1 MVYAIGCVHPA
12 GEADNY
18 DGLYFRQN
26 EMETLATDLGGLPVC
41 VEHMDDTPIGR
52 VVHAWV
58 NPEDNRLF
66 AMLET
71 DNDNFQGILA
81 GRMLLHNLTGE
92 LSLGHTCEIDNVA
105 NRVVSKKPTEVSIVE
120 KGAREDTQIFS
131 VDGQNP
137 QHRYINNSFVS
148 VAASATCAQPSTR
161 SPTMSNVDATPAET
175 SSESHAAQ
183 TIIKPSAAPQ
193 DTQTMMTQLLEQVK
207 KLTAANEQ
215 MKAQSESDQKKY
227 AAYEAQLAKEKELGK
242 RKREQAVDGSI
253 KDYFKALIEKYQ
265 NELKPHEQD
274 LLGMME
280 GMKDN
285 AHSTPMVEALACC
298 AAQAATSTTE
308 LEAAYQENKR
318 LKALIEENK
327 TALAQAVNPYFSS
340 KKQRVTVEAAASA
353 NTSASSSAASKA
365 PIQSIFNTSTVDRV
379 PVGRGMKEL
388 NPSMWG
394 DLLKN
399 SKRGTGM
406 PTVEAFLDLGQS
418 SK

>member
-1 MVYAIGCVHPA
+1 MVFAIGCVHPA
-12 GEADNY
+12 GEADDY

-26 EMETLATDLGGLPVC
+26 EMETLATDLAGLPVC
-41 VEHMDDTPIGR
+41 VEHLDDKPIGR

-58 NPEDNRLF
+58 NPEDSRLF

-71 DNDNFQGILA
+71 NSDNFQGILA

-92 LSLGHTCEIDNVA
+92 LSLGHKCEIDNVA

-120 KGAREDTQIFS
+120 RGAREHTQIYS

-137 QHRYINNSFVS
+137 QQRYINNSFVS
-148 VAASATCAQPSTR
+148 VAASEDSISPRYTKMST
-161 SPTMSNVDATPAET
+161 DATPAESKT
-175 SSESHAAQ
+175 GAPDSK

-207 KLTAANEQ
+207 MLTAANEK
-215 MKAQSESDQKKY
+215 MKARNESDQKKY
-227 AAYEAQLAKEKELGK
+227 ASYEEQMAKEKELGK

-253 KDYFKALIEKYQ
+253 KDYFKALISKYQ
-265 NELKPHEQD
+265 NELKPHEND
-274 LLGMME
+274 LLTMME

-285 AHSTPMVEALACC
+285 ALSTPMVEALACC
-298 AAQAATSTTE
+298 AAQASTSTTE

-327 TALAQAVNPYFSS
+327 TALANAVNPYFSS

-353 NTSASSSAASKA
+353 NSAAEA
-365 PIQSIFNTSTVDRV
+365 PIQSIFRSSTVDRV
-379 PVGRGMKEL
+379 PAGRGMKEL
-388 NPSMWG
+388 NPGMWG
-394 DLLKN
+394 DLLK
-399 SKRGTGM
+399 SAKRGTGM
-406 PTVEAFLDLGQS
+406 PTVEEFLKIGNNP
-418 SK
+418 